1 MSNNINNL
9 DLLYLTNREIY
20 NKYIDE
26 KNIEYLN
33 IFNDVIRYKKEIKSK
48 MNKLLNGYLDS
59 SGNIRPLLKGK
70 NDNKKYKNYF
80 YYFLL
85 SLIENIKYN
94 DLKKEISN
102 ELIDCVNKSKNVGDD
117 YVTNSIVNIDL
128 SLVEVNNKRDKKVVN
143 LDSFVNVKN
152 KAIKQKILPKKRN
165 NLK

>member
-9 DLLYLTNREIY
+9 DLMYLTNREIY

-48 MNKLLNGYLDS
+48 MNKLFSGYLDS

-94 DLKKEISN
+94 DLKKEISK
-102 ELIDCVNKSKNVGDD
+102 ELTDYVNKSKDGSDEYNM
-117 YVTNSIVNIDL
+117 NSIVNIDL
-128 SLVEVNNKRDKKVVN
+128 SLAEVNNKNDKKVVN
-143 LDSFVNVKN
+143 LDNFVNVKN
-152 KAIKQKILPKKRN
+152 KPIKQKILPKKRN

>member
-59 SGNIRPLLKGK
+59 SGNIRSLLKGK

-94 DLKKEISN
+94 DLKKEISK
-102 ELIDCVNKSKNVGDD
+102 ELTDYVNKSKDGSDEYNM
-117 YVTNSIVNIDL
+117 NSIVNIDL
-128 SLVEVNNKRDKKVVN
+128 SLAEVNNKKDKKVIN
-143 LDSFVNVKN
+143 LDNFVNVKN
-152 KAIKQKILPKKRN
+152 KPIKQKILPKKRN
-165 NLK
+165 N

>member
-128 SLVEVNNKRDKKVVN
+128 SLAEVNNKRDKKVVN

>member
-9 DLLYLTNREIY
+9 DLLYLTNKEIY

-33 IFNDVIRYKKEIKSK
+33 IFNDVIRYRKEIKSK

>member
-59 SGNIRPLLKGK
+59 SGNIRPLLKG
-70 NDNKKYKNYF
+70 NNENKKYKNYF

-85 SLIENIKYN
+85 ILIKNIKYN

-128 SLVEVNNKRDKKVVN
+128 SLAEVNNKRDKKVVN